1 MMTDKPNK
9 SASKLFVT
17 AKNPECESVQDFYFF
32 TLNYS
37 LFTKIAFRIFGK

>member
-17 AKNPECESVQDFYFF
+17 AKKRRHPIGCLFF
-32 TLNYS
+32 FCLNNVKGGFEARV
-37 LFTKIAFRIFGK
+37 LI

>member
-17 AKNPECESVQDFYFF
+17 AKKKTIAKAIVFF
-32 TLNYS
+32 SYIRLTAS
-37 LFTKIAFRIFGK
+37 CIAAQ

>member
-17 AKNPECESVQDFYFF
+17 AKKGAVKKQPKKSE
-32 TLNYS
+32 
-37 LFTKIAFRIFGK
+37 IH